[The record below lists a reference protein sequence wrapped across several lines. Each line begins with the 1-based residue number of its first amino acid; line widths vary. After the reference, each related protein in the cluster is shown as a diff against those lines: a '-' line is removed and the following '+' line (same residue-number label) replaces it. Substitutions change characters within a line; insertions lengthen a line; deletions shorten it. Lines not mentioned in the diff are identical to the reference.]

1 MDDTASGYLDVEL
14 VEVEGDEVV
23 EFLLL
28 VLAQVFRRGR
38 RPCLMIGDLRDEST
52 G

>member
-28 VLAQVFRRGR
+28 VSAQIFDAAGARA
-38 RPCLMIGDLRDEST
+38 
-52 G
+52 